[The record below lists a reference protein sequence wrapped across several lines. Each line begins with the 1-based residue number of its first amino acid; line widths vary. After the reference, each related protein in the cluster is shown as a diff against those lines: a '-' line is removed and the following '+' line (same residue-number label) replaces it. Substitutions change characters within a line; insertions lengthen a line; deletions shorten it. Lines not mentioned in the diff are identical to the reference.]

1 MQVGKQHGSQKT
13 DTCLK
18 LRTHPGGQG
27 IPNRAFK
34 DGLSGF
40 PEGPVV
46 KNLPANAR
54 DMGSIPDLGKS
65 HVLQLNPCTITTGPA
80 L

>member
-13 DTCLK
+13 DMCLK

-46 KNLPANAR
+46 KNLSLSCKGHGFDP
-54 DMGSIPDLGKS
+54 
-65 HVLQLNPCTITTGPA
+65 
-80 L
+80 